1 MSSYYFRLRF
11 ASIFVIILFFSELG
25 SDVIRKDFFQSAV
38 NWSRYEIQL
47 IAEVNIPKI
56 QIHEEMSGSY
66 EQTATNLSEARNI
79 AYSNAHKKNR
89 SRLNIAMEKILF
101 DENYT
106 LGEYMEEN
114 PKYKSKIIHY
124 FNENPEKET
133 IVYNKNKLILESSLN
148 LLGSNELISVF
159 FAELGGDVL
168 PEIHDDLPGDSY
180 TGLIID
186 ARGTSFRPSLFPKIQ
201 NQEGRDFFSRKIAN
215 PNSILEMGLV
225 SYIDKENHPS
235 IVRRVGRNPYLVN
248 PMSIVGKNLTNL
260 VLANEEIAKIISSP
274 SNRKNLRLCKVVI
287 LVDELDR

>member
-1 MSSYYFRLRF
+1 MSSSFIKFLV
-11 ASIFVIILFFSELG
+11 SISAFLFFSGLG
-25 SDVIRKDFFQSAV
+25 SDVVRKDFFQSAV

-47 IAEVNIPKI
+47 NTEVNVPRI
-56 QIHEEMSGSY
+56 QIHDELNHFSG
-66 EQTATNLSEARNI
+66 QTATNLSEARSI

-89 SRLNIAMEKILF
+89 SRMNIAMEKLLF

-133 IVYNKNKLILESSLN
+133 IVYEKNKLVLESRLN
-148 LLGSNELISVF
+148 LLGSQELISVF
-159 FAELGGDVL
+159 FPELGGEVL
-168 PEIHDDLPGDSY
+168 PEIHDDLPSDSF

-201 NQEGRDFFSRKIAN
+201 NQEGRDIFSRKIAN
-215 PNSILEMGLV
+215 PNSILELGLV
-225 SYIDKENHPS
+225 SYMENSNHPS
-235 IVRRVGRNPYLVN
+235 VARRVGRNPYLVN
-248 PMSIVGKNLTNL
+248 PMSVVGKNLTNL

-287 LVDELDR
+287 LVGELDR